1 MTNGPEKS
9 DSAEVARKPANGGD
23 GPPPESVERRAEA
36 KGNTD
41 KTCARRTPSR
51 GSVFSGLE
59 RVRERARQ
67 ERKERFTAL
76 LHHVNVDLLE
86 QHFPGSSGMQLRGS
100 MA

>member
-41 KTCARRTPSR
+41 KTCTRRHR
-51 GSVFSGLE
+51 GGKV
-59 RVRERARQ
+59 
-67 ERKERFTAL
+67 
-76 LHHVNVDLLE
+76 
-86 QHFPGSSGMQLRGS
+86 
-100 MA
+100 